1 MRTLIFNGSARKNG
15 DTQSLIEELTR
26 QLEGEVR
33 IVNAHDC
40 NVRAC
45 IDCRRCWEKPE
56 CSIQDDWQQIDPYL
70 RSCDN
75 VVIASPV
82 YFCEITGPV
91 LSTLSRLQLYW
102 AARNFRTG
110 HSDSPHEHCCGA
122 VAADERAG
130 NLRPGVLLLHRSLPR
145 HRGRACRPAGGG
157 AGSIFKQK
165 ITGEHRTL
173 QGLVLLFSAL

>member
-15 DTQSLIEELTR
+15 DTQSLIEELPR

-45 IDCRRCWEKPE
+45 IDCRHCWEKPE
-56 CSIQDDWQQIDPYL
+56 CSIQDGWQQIDPYL

-102 AARNFRTG
+102 AARNFR
-110 HSDSPHEHCCGA
+110 HEKLI
-122 VAADERAG
+122 DT
-130 NLRPGVLLLHRSLPR
+130 PK
-145 HRGRACRPAGGG
+145 RGGMILVGGG
-157 AGSIFKQK
+157 
-165 ITGEHRTL
+165 
-173 QGLVLLFSAL
+173 QGAATAP